1 MAIVGGGESPLIFVS
16 PGGSSVPF
24 LGYFSG
30 RPAGR
35 KRNAGKEAR
44 FQRLSTHWL
53 GSEYRQEE
61 GGGELMNFLSV
72 INARVSFSKREGGEV
87 GFQPRDRKKVRT

>member
-72 INARVSFSKREGGEV
+72 INARVSFSEGEGGGGGE
-87 GFQPRDRKKVRT
+87 GWFSTS